1 VPDEYL
7 LDVPEAGSTM
17 RARVVSV
24 KPFGAFVHLPGYR
37 SQGLVHIS
45 QLAARRVESV
55 EEVAKLEDEVWVS
68 VLSVEG
74 EGRAARV
81 SCSMRRVDQ
90 QTGEE
95 IEDERAGG
103 GGGGG
108 GGGGREYQRQR
119 GGSDAMPEQ
128 FSVHKGVVEKLESFG
143 AFISLPGLRKNGLL
157 HISQLSN
164 QRIEASDLP
173 DILEVGQDVY
183 VKVTSI
189 DADAGRYSLSM
200 KLCSQS
206 DGRDLDPTHVEAL
219 SDADRRG
226 GGGGKGGG
234 KGDEPKRDS
243 RAAMEVPEYGGR
255 QLGTGEYDL
264 VPEEDDERPGLQ
276 PAAGGTYQLT
286 VPGTGA
292 VPPAPDAE
300 AEARA
305 QLQLQLTARLLAK
318 GAAKQKRREEKKARK
333 ERKKERKREKKGAKK
348 SGKKGSK
355 KEKRHREKPS

>member
-108 GGGGREYQRQR
+108 GGGGREYKRQR

-164 QRIEASDLP
+164 QRIEVRSPHISPHLSISPPTLKPAHRGAISPHLP
-173 DILEVGQDVY
+173 IPAHISLNLKPAHRGVGPARHPRAISPY
-183 VKVTSI
+183 LPISPPSLPTSGVGP
-189 DADAGRYSLSM
+189 ARHPRGR
-200 KLCSQS
+200 
-206 DGRDLDPTHVEAL
+206 A
-219 SDADRRG
+219 RR
-226 GGGGKGGG
+226 
-234 KGDEPKRDS
+234 
-243 RAAMEVPEYGGR
+243 VR
-255 QLGTGEYDL
+255 QGHL
-264 VPEEDDERPGLQ
+264 
-276 PAAGGTYQLT
+276 
-286 VPGTGA
+286 
-292 VPPAPDAE
+292 
-300 AEARA
+300 
-305 QLQLQLTARLLAK
+305 
-318 GAAKQKRREEKKARK
+318 
-333 ERKKERKREKKGAKK
+333 
-348 SGKKGSK
+348 
-355 KEKRHREKPS
+355 